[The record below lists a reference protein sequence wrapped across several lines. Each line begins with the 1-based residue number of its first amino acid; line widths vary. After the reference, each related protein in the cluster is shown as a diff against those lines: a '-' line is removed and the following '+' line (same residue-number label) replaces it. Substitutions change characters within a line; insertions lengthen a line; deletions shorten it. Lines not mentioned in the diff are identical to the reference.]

1 MGAGEEL
8 RGGKGSTNQDILQ
21 EKKKEKQLNQKL
33 QLGRR
38 QRYISNIQEA
48 KEKGQRLKK
57 QALLCTTVPP
67 SDCSW

>member
-21 EKKKEKQLNQKL
+21 ETKNKGKIIKSKTAV
-33 QLGRR
+33 RKD
-38 QRYISNIQEA
+38 IFNIQEDR
-48 KEKGQRLKK
+48 EKGQRLKE
-57 QALLCTTVPP
+57 QALLCPTVPP